1 MKFKRETTMLN
12 ILREAQEQFQKIHK
26 LLRSNALRNSAYYA
40 HLNMATQEAYITM
53 NEGMCANTTV
63 CHQCAEHRDFL
74 HSMLSVLEELEAG
87 NPLSTDYETKLKT
100 FSEKVTEILKKI
112 SAVLT
117 SF

>member
-1 MKFKRETTMLN
+1 MFN

-40 HLNMATQEAYITM
+40 HLSEATQEAYITM

-74 HSMLSVLEELEAG
+74 YSMLKVLEELETGA
-87 NPLSTDYETKLKT
+87 PLSQEYEERLKS

-112 SAVLT
+112 SMVLT
-117 SF
+117 SL